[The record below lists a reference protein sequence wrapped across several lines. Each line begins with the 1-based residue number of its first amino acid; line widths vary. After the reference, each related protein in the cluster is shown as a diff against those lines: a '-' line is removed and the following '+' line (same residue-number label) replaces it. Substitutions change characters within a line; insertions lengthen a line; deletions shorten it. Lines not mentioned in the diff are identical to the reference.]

1 MFFDNFEM
9 CNIRDLVEKLSGTTD
24 LFDFPL
30 FCIDFPLFC
39 IDFPLHY
46 LDDQILDIA
55 HLKIVQKH

>member
-30 FCIDFPLFC
+30 FCIDFPLHC
-39 IDFPLHY
+39 
-46 LDDQILDIA
+46 LDDQIFDIA